1 MLLLRELRPHE
12 KRCFK
17 RDFYIPIRTTKRI
30 KMNKIKRK
38 RRQRKT
44 IAIYDGCKIVEFRK
58 EKNRWIISYK
68 GMINQ
73 SIILINSRGMLKKQI
88 YNKSD
93 YIKNK

>member
-44 IAIYDGCKIVEFRK
+44 IAIYDGCKIVELRK

-73 SIILINSRGMLKKQI
+73 SNILINSKGNYERKLNKKKEI
-88 YNKSD
+88 C
-93 YIKNK
+93 I